1 MSQAEILGQC
11 LEIGKGV
18 RRITVKVNKK
28 NNVFVQLNSNMEEY
42 RKDYQG
48 FVRRSERIEER
59 EYKERGRE
67 DMDLEILNSYGA
79 L

>member
-1 MSQAEILGQC
+1 MS
-11 LEIGKGV
+11 
-18 RRITVKVNKK
+18 VNKK
-28 NNVFVQLNSNMEEY
+28 NNVFAELNSNMEEY